1 VLVGIGATVQAILPS
16 SSWSLAARGI
26 SWFRHAWTISGPG
39 AWAHQG
45 TAVWQLVPGWDLMER
60 RHPAKR
66 PLWAGSSGSRF
77 LADELSIKQ
86 GYMNAQIVFSAS
98 KGE

>member
-1 VLVGIGATVQAILPS
+1 
-16 SSWSLAARGI
+16 
-26 SWFRHAWTISGPG
+26 
-39 AWAHQG
+39 
-45 TAVWQLVPGWDLMER
+45 MER